1 MFWEYS
7 KVVTVRNPYS
17 LLLGACWKNYGK
29 TPRTHRIF
37 EKTMKDFECRERYH
51 GIDEYDLTRGQCG
64 VWLIN
69 DDYVIDHHIR
79 FEQLERDIKKFCK
92 TTGSAL
98 LDLANERSDYVNRV
112 TKKITILTLLS
123 KAQKIIITTIIPNTF
138 LLL

>member
-1 MFWEYS
+1 
-7 KVVTVRNPYS
+7 
-17 LLLGACWKNYGK
+17 
-29 TPRTHRIF
+29 
-37 EKTMKDFECRERYH
+37 MKDFECRERYH

-112 TKKITILTLLS
+112 TKKNYD
-123 KAQKIIITTIIPNTF
+123 PNTIVQGAENYNNNYYT
-138 LLL
+138 